1 MASYNPAS
9 SSPHVPRDGTAGI
22 KSLIRVWYRSQP
34 RRIMKT
40 GSTGQSQHD
49 FESRLRLFKR
59 GRSIFA
65 NGSEC
70 HLSYARR
77 RRSLFQYRGLEEM
90 GLWISASH
98 SYFLGNGYVSRASS
112 EIEAEI
118 LCSPDCV
125 AEREGFES
133 AIKHKFS
140 NMQGD
145 GWHESTRKTS
155 VDRLTD
161 RKRIAQT

>member
-1 MASYNPAS
+1 
-9 SSPHVPRDGTAGI
+9 
-22 KSLIRVWYRSQP
+22 
-34 RRIMKT
+34 
-40 GSTGQSQHD
+40 
-49 FESRLRLFKR
+49 
-59 GRSIFA
+59 
-65 NGSEC
+65 
-70 HLSYARR
+70 
-77 RRSLFQYRGLEEM
+77 M